1 MGVGRSETGQRKSFT
16 RRENGLHVA
25 AARVEL
31 RAVAPLGA
39 QRPGL
44 QESSPGLGKPTFG
57 LPQSIQL
64 PNSWQ
69 TLEGSF
75 SAASKPICNQI
86 VVANTRWKALD
97 EIYQM
102 YLFFC
107 ASSISKSPADVRV
120 TNSCDI
126 SCIILKNLTTKKTK
140 SLLPNS
146 LRCLLNVDQLFSEF
160 QLHST
165 TKYQFPGEFSP
176 ENSAT
181 IIHAENL

>member
-1 MGVGRSETGQRKSFT
+1 MGRSETGQRKSFT

-75 SAASKPICNQI
+75 SAVSKPILQVNS
-86 VVANTRWKALD
+86 RWKTFD
-97 EIYQM
+97 EIM
-102 YLFFC
+102 SYLH
-107 ASSISKSPADVRV
+107 A
-120 TNSCDI
+120 
-126 SCIILKNLTTKKTK
+126 
-140 SLLPNS
+140 SLLCYPPTYKI
-146 LRCLLNVDQLFSEF
+146 Q
-160 QLHST
+160 
-165 TKYQFPGEFSP
+165 
-176 ENSAT
+176 
-181 IIHAENL
+181 